1 MATVLPFD
9 AAGIHLD
16 PAQGLARQLYAALR
30 ERILDGRLG
39 SRTRMPASRELAQA
53 LKVSRNTVVRA
64 YEQLHAEGYID
75 GRTGDGTYVAELQE
89 IPGRAPAV
97 APSAPAPRGPAAL
110 APPPEG
116 APRAFRVGVP
126 AFDLFPFDTWARLQ
140 ARFWRNPPADCL
152 GYGDPA
158 GEARLRE
165 LIAAYLRSAR
175 GLRCEAEQVIVTHGA
190 QQAIRLCAQVLLEN
204 GDPVAVE
211 NPGYRAA
218 RLAFAAT
225 GAVPHGIDLDAEGC
239 AATGSRAL
247 PAAAWPMSRRRTSTP
262 PASPCRWRGAW
273 SCWSGPSAPTVGSSR
288 TTTTASIATAVRRW
302 RRWPRW
308 TDRAGCS
315 TSGPSARSPSRRCAW
330 ATWWSRRR
338 WSSASASGGPSR
350 YAIRR
355 WAPSGS
361 WPTSS
366 PRAFPAPRPPHAPRR
381 PRPPRRLAAG
391 LARGAGLPAVAGGGG
406 GAAPVRAGRQ
416 PGAGAGLIAA
426 AAAAGVEVSAL
437 SDYWMDDSSVAP
449 DDRAGL
455 VLGFAAVPE
464 ARIDEALRALR
475 KAWRRE
481 ALVGPVVATD

>member
-1 MATVLPFD
+1 M
-9 AAGIHLD
+9 
-16 PAQGLARQLYAALR
+16 
-30 ERILDGRLG
+30 
-39 SRTRMPASRELAQA
+39 
-53 LKVSRNTVVRA
+53 
-64 YEQLHAEGYID
+64 
-75 GRTGDGTYVAELQE
+75 
-89 IPGRAPAV
+89 
-97 APSAPAPRGPAAL
+97 
-110 APPPEG
+110 
-116 APRAFRVGVP
+116 P

-225 GAVPHGIDLDAEGC
+225 GAVPHGIDLDAEGLRSDRLAGIAGC
-239 AATGSRAL
+239 RLAYVTPSHQYPTGVTLSLARRLELLEWAERADGWIVEDDYDGEYRYSGTPLAPLAALDRQGRVLYVGTFCKIAFPAL
-247 PAAAWPMSRRRTSTP
+247 RLGYLVVPPALVERPPAAGHRGTPFGGGHPAGHGRLHRR
-262 PASPCRWRGAW
+262 G
-273 SCWSGPSAPTVGSSR
+273 
-288 TTTTASIATAVRRW
+288 
-302 RRWPRW
+302 
-308 TDRAGCS
+308 
-315 TSGPSARSPSRRCAW
+315 
-330 ATWWSRRR
+330 
-338 WSSASASGGPSR
+338 
-350 YAIRR
+350 
-355 WAPSGS
+355 
-361 WPTSS
+361 
-366 PRAFPAPRPPHAPRR
+366 AFPAPRPPHAPRR

-391 LARGAGLPAVAGGGG
+391 WPEAPGCQPLPAVEAGLHLC
-406 GAAPVRAGRQ
+406 VRVDSLARER
-416 PGAGAGLIAA
+416 ALIAA
-426 AAAAGVEVSAL
+426 AAAAGMEVSAL